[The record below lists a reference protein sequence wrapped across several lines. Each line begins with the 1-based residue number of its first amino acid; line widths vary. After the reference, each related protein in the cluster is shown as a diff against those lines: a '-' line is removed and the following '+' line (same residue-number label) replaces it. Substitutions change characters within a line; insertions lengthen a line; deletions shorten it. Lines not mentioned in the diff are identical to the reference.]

1 MLQRIKNLEKAVR
14 YIASTV
20 HKHTYYADGSK
31 ITSLDD
37 GLIDK
42 VNSYLEHPTMPPNF
56 GKMEDEIN
64 SALIKG
70 GFKDFEIK
78 QLEQCLRYCLH
89 RTKAH
94 NFCGLSKTGIR
105 EKEINNLLEKIK

>member
-1 MLQRIKNLEKAVR
+1 MLQRIQNLEKAVR
-14 YIASTV
+14 YLAEYVSGYDSSLIGMAREIHKQLTV
-20 HKHTYYADGSK
+20 QEPS
-31 ITSLDD
+31 
-37 GLIDK
+37 ID
-42 VNSYLEHPTMPPNF
+42 TR
-56 GKMEDEIN
+56 IN

-70 GFKDFEIK
+70 GFKDYEIK